1 MPLHRDTQQRKDF
14 DPGRG
19 ASAADGRVEGRSWLD
34 NPENLRRFFDGVAR
48 AMERA
53 KGRTSNRTRR

>member
-1 MPLHRDTQQRKDF
+1 MAPHHDTQQSKQLGPD
-14 DPGRG
+14 RG
-19 ASAADGRVEGRSWLD
+19 ASAADERAEGRAWLD

-53 KGRTSNRTRR
+53 QSRGSKRDRR

>member
-1 MPLHRDTQQRKDF
+1 MTPHHETQESEHLG
-14 DPGRG
+14 PERG
-19 ASAADGRVEGRSWLD
+19 ASAADERAEGRAWLD

-53 KGRTSNRTRR
+53 RTRGSNSTRG